1 MEFSGDIRIKVGN
14 RIRQLRKELLLSQE
28 SLAFKAGL
36 DRTYIASVENGKR
49 NLSIMSLYGTFSC
62 SAPLVPDGANKKNS
76 EYSGFNGAIVLIIS
90 SSLLLRENIP
100 LCKSAFTDSGCCLRN
115 TFHGELFIIV
125 APAADNPP
133 RFAS

>member
-49 NLSIMSLYGTFSC
+49 NLSIMSLE
-62 SAPLVPDGANKKNS
+62 NK
-76 EYSGFNGAIVLIIS
+76 G
-90 SSLLLRENIP
+90 
-100 LCKSAFTDSGCCLRN
+100 DSMGRVQY
-115 TFHGELFIIV
+115 E
-125 APAADNPP
+125 
-133 RFAS
+133 

>member
-49 NLSIMSLYGTFSC
+49 NLSIMSLET
-62 SAPLVPDGANKKNS
+62 
-76 EYSGFNGAIVLIIS
+76 
-90 SSLLLRENIP
+90 
-100 LCKSAFTDSGCCLRN
+100 
-115 TFHGELFIIV
+115 IIV
-125 APAADNPP
+125 ALDCSMAE
-133 RFAS
+133 FFETFE

>member
-49 NLSIMSLYGTFSC
+49 NLSINDDLER
-62 SAPLVPDGANKKNS
+62 L
-76 EYSGFNGAIVLIIS
+76 
-90 SSLLLRENIP
+90 
-100 LCKSAFTDSGCCLRN
+100 
-115 TFHGELFIIV
+115 
-125 APAADNPP
+125 
-133 RFAS
+133 